1 MLSPAA
7 AAVDG
12 RRAPPSPHA
21 SEALTAGALTPAA
34 TRRAR
39 SANSPSPHDALPLTQ
54 LSDSSPARQRDSPI
68 AATRQQPSKPI
79 IDPASGYVPEIDAPP
94 SVAVCSGH
102 RCVRGRSGP
111 WCFCQRGPSPSPS
124 PKKKDGDGE
133 PRSPDAPKRDPV
145 VYEGEPDGPL
155 KGRTGR
161 ALSKVTRDALTERIY
176 KRNATDE
183 REAFAS
189 LAGGRYMCARLDK
202 RCWLE
207 VEDKRHRYAKNL
219 RRYHY
224 EWVRLE
230 RPKGDFFAWLDSRGA
245 VWKSLLDGVELPCH
259 RRDVVPVTASARWR
273 GVRAVDASMA

>member
-1 MLSPAA
+1 MTAA
-7 AAVDG
+7 AAPTNTAA
-12 RRAPPSPHA
+12 APPSPHLA
-21 SEALTAGALTPAA
+21 ERAAVLTPATA
-34 TRRAR
+34 RRAR

-54 LSDSSPARQRDSPI
+54 LSDSSPARQQRDSPKLP
-68 AATRQQPSKPI
+68 QQAKPL

-230 RPKGDFFAWLDSRGA
+230 RPKGDFFEWLDSRAA
-245 VWKSLLDGVELPCH
+245 VWQSNFPRGCVC
-259 RRDVVPVTASARWR
+259 SMARSFH
-273 GVRAVDASMA
+273 AVDASMA